1 MTNGYID
8 IKNTDMM
15 LIMGGNPAEN
25 HPCGFKWAIEAK
37 KVRNAKMIVVDPRF
51 TRTAATADL
60 FLQIRAGADIAFL
73 GGMIRYAIENHR
85 LAKDYLVNYTNAAFI
100 VKEGFKLPED
110 GLYSGFNA
118 ATQVYDKSTWNYE
131 QGGNVGGSAEAGA
144 ATGVVTA
151 DAAAPAGGAGA
162 AVPAAAT
169 ASGPAQAGAP
179 AKAGAATP
187 AAAAGQPAAAAAA
200 KPAAASAAAPA
211 AAAKPAAAGAATPA
225 VGAAKPA
232 AAAPAA
238 AAGAP
243 PPASLPP
250 NVAYDLSLTHP
261 RCVFQLLKRQYSR
274 YTPEMVERVTGIPK
288 DEFLKAADLFTS
300 VRKDGDMKKVATIIY
315 AVGWTQH
322 TFGSQIIRTAAM
334 LQLMLGNVGRAGG
347 GVNALRGHSNIQGA
361 TDMAG
366 IFDNLPGY
374 LKVPIPADTDFAAYA
389 KRITPAAA
397 KPSEWDSFNYWSNTP
412 KFAVSLLKS
421 MYGDAAKKENDW
433 AFSYLPKVD
442 RNYSWT
448 NIWDSM
454 YKGSVKGMF
463 AFGMNGVAIGPDS
476 QKNIEALA
484 KADWLVV
491 GEIYPDETSEFWN
504 APGTTAEDQKKINTT
519 VYRLPCAGFAEK
531 DGSMTNSSRWLQWK
545 NVALPPP
552 GQARLDQDILAQI
565 FLKVRELYKKEGG
578 KFPDPI
584 LNLAWPYTDP
594 LHPALA
600 EVAKEING
608 KALAD
613 LEDPKTKQQIKA
625 SQQLPGFAWLKDD
638 GTTACG
644 NWIYCG
650 SWTEAGS
657 QVARRGTEDPSG
669 LGIYPNWGWS
679 WPANRRVLYNR
690 ASCDS
695 AGKPWDPARRQ
706 VWWSEAAQKWVGNDV
721 PDFKVDSNPKDHM
734 GPFIMNAEG
743 VGRLFA
749 PLALFA
755 DGPFPEHY
763 EPIESPVAN
772 AFHPEQSNNPVVK
785 KFTSAADK
793 YAKTGGEFNV
803 ICTTYRLTE
812 HYHYWTKNNPM
823 NVQLIPE
830 PFVEIP
836 VELAADLGIKGGD
849 KVKVTSIRSDYVA
862 KAFVTRR
869 IKPMTIDGKK
879 IYQIGIPIHQG
890 FRGIAEDEGENA
902 RTLVNRLSPTV
913 FDPNAYTPEFKGFLV
928 KIEKA

>member
-37 KVRNAKMIVVDPRF
+37 RVRNAKMIVVDPRF

-73 GGMIRYAIENHR
+73 GGMVKYAIDNNR
-85 LAKDYLVNYTNAAFI
+85 LAHDYLVNYTNASFI

-110 GLYSGFNA
+110 GLYSGFNPT
-118 ATQVYDKSTWNYE
+118 TQVYDKSTWNYE
-131 QGGNVGGSAEAGA
+131 AGGNV
-144 ATGVVTA
+144 TGQPV
-151 DAAAPAGGAGA
+151 PPSA
-162 AVPAAAT
+162 AVPAAAAAPT
-169 ASGPAQAGAP
+169 PPAP
-179 AKAGAATP
+179 TP
-187 AAAAGQPAAAAAA
+187 PQTAAAA
-200 KPAAASAAAPA
+200 KPASPGASAGSPTHEASAPRA
-211 AAAKPAAAGAATPA
+211 TGAGGGAEAPKGFYPTEA
-225 VGAAKPA
+225 VVGAKGS
-232 AAAPAA
+232 
-238 AAGAP
+238 AGAP
-243 PPASLPP
+243 PATLPP
-250 NVAYDLSLTHP
+250 NIAYDLSLQHP

-288 DEFLKAADLFTS
+288 EQFLKATELFTS
-300 VRKDGDMKKVATIIY
+300 VRKDGDMKKAATIIY

-322 TFGSQIIRTAAM
+322 TFGSQIIRTAAI
-334 LQLMLGNVGRAGG
+334 LQLLMGNVGRAGG

-374 LKVPIPADTDFAAYA
+374 LKVPAPADTDFAAYA
-389 KRITPAAA
+389 KRTTPTPS
-397 KPSEWDSFNYWSNTP
+397 KPAEWNSFNYWANTP
-412 KFAVSLLKS
+412 KFAVSLLKA
-421 MYGDAAKKENDW
+421 MYGDAATKENDW
-433 AFSYLPKVD
+433 AFDYLPKVD

-448 NIWDSM
+448 QIWDNM
-454 YKGSVKGMF
+454 YRGKVQGMF

-476 QKNIEALA
+476 QKNIEALK
-484 KADWLVV
+484 KAEWLVV
-491 GEIYPDETSEFWN
+491 GEIYPDETSEFWR
-504 APGTTAEDQKKINTT
+504 APGITKEEMGKIQTT

-552 GQARLDQDILAQI
+552 GEARLDQDIIAQL
-565 FLKVRELYKKEGG
+565 FLKVRALYQKEGG

-584 LNLAWPYTDP
+584 LKLTWGYTDP
-594 LHPALA
+594 RHPSLS

-613 LEDPKTKQQIKA
+613 LTDPATQQQIKA
-625 SQQLPGFAWLKDD
+625 GQQLPGFAWLKDD

-650 SWTEAGS
+650 SWTEAGN
-657 QVARRGTEDPSG
+657 QTARRGTEDPSG
-669 LGIYPNWGWS
+669 LGIYQNWAWS

-690 ASCDS
+690 ASCDP
-695 AGKPWDPARRQ
+695 AGKPYDPERRQ
-706 VWWSEAAQKWVGNDV
+706 IWWSEAAQKWVGNDV
-721 PDFKVDSNPKDHM
+721 PDFKVDSNPSEHL

-749 PLALFA
+749 PLAFFA

-763 EPIESPVAN
+763 EPIESPVKN
-772 AFHPEQSNNPVVK
+772 AFHPGQSNNPVVK
-785 KFTSAADK
+785 KFNTPADQ
-793 YAKTGGEFNV
+793 YATTGGELKIV
-803 ICTTYRLTE
+803 CTTYRLTE
-812 HYHYWTKNNPM
+812 HYHYWTKNNPV

-830 PFVEIP
+830 PFVEMP
-836 VELAADLGIKGGD
+836 VELAAELGIAGGD
-849 KVKVTSIRSDYVA
+849 KVKVTSARSFYIA
-862 KAFVTRR
+862 KAFVTKR
-869 IKPMTIDGKK
+869 IKPMMIDGQKV
-879 IYQIGIPIHQG
+879 YQIGIPIHQG
-890 FRGIAEDEGENA
+890 FRGIQEDEERNA

-913 FDPNAYTPEFKGFLV
+913 YDPNAYTPEFKGFLV
-928 KIEKA
+928 KVEKA